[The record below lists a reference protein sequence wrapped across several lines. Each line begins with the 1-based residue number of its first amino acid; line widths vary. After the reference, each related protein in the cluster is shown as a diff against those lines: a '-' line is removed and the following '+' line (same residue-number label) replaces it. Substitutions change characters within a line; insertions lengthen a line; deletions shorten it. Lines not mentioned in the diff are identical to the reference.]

1 MAYITREDGV
11 HFVVPSYRDV
21 LTFKQKSQLKKD
33 ILLLSQSYGGY
44 ITMQKKG
51 SSQYEVAF
59 APDTGYLLG
68 ESVWNHFKRPMDMI
82 FCEQIP
88 NTKEAILVI
97 VKNGG
102 VYLDGSF
109 PLENIAEE
117 LVIFL
122 TQENNFEIYV
132 DGDVPISQTPTE
144 GKFSFEPSSV
154 KSFTVLDKPAFPS
167 VPLVK
172 AYQLQLV
179 EATLKAQGIGALPI
193 KPVLALIVLIGVGY
207 FFYTTVLKPPPPPPP
222 VVVNPYQGFNDTLN
236 SPAPDEEV
244 TQFVQGANTLLTIPG
259 WILLRMDY
267 SSGNITSQAASAG
280 GKVEDLFAWA
290 KANNVTVGV
299 TSDGVTLNMSVPVPN
314 KRGFPKKIYPLDQVV
329 AQYIDLL
336 AQVYPGNNIKLDSK
350 VSSGQYSLEPITV
363 NLTDVSPD
371 TVMLIGQ
378 QLQGLPMVLSG
389 ISVAVTNGSLSGTM
403 TLNALGS

>member
-11 HFVVPSYRDV
+11 HFVIPSYRDV

-51 SSQYEVAF
+51 TSQYEVAF
-59 APDTGYLLG
+59 SPDTGYLLG
-68 ESVWNHFKRPMDMI
+68 ESVWNYFKRPMDMI
-82 FCEQIP
+82 FCEQIA
-88 NTKEAILVI
+88 NSTDAILVV
-97 VKNGG
+97 VKNGS

-109 PLENIAEE
+109 PMENIAEE

-122 TQENNFEIYV
+122 TQENNFEINVY
-132 DGDVPISQTPTE
+132 GDVPISQTPTE

-154 KSFTVLDKPAFPS
+154 KTFTVLDKPTFPS

-179 EATLKAQGIGALPI
+179 DATLKAQGIGAMPI
-193 KPVLALIVLIGVGY
+193 KPILALIVLIGVGY

-222 VVVNPYQGFNDTLN
+222 VVVNPYLGFNDALN

-244 TQFVQGANTLLTIPG
+244 SNFVQGVNMLLTIPG
-259 WILLRMDY
+259 WTISKMDY
-267 SSGNITSQAASAG
+267 ASGSITAQATSAG

-290 KANNVTVGV
+290 KANNVSVDV
-299 TSDGVTLNMSVPVPN
+299 KSDGVYLGMPVPLPN

-336 AQVYPGNNIKLDSK
+336 AQVYPGNNIKLDNK
-350 VSSGQYSLEPITV
+350 VSSGQYSQQPITV
-363 NLTDVSPD
+363 NLNGVSPD

-378 QLQGLPMVLSG
+378 QLQGLPMVLNG
-389 ISVAVTNGSLSGTM
+389 ITVAVSNGSLSGTM
-403 TLNALGS
+403 TFNALGS